1 MLPRHGEAGAFR
13 YARRPFHND
22 TKEEATDMSIPIL
35 LAACLLTDPSL
46 QDSGSVLA
54 ASDIGRASV
63 RAFDTAVLAT
73 VDPSIDPS
81 LLVFAGDRAEPD
93 FSYSYAEIGY
103 ARTKIADF
111 SSHSNTGYIE
121 GSFGFLDHFRIFGS
135 YQRENTDF
143 DSASLDGYTL
153 GGGVHFG
160 VMPKLDLVGDI
171 AWLFNHIDSS
181 NLFTGD
187 NENGVSIFAG
197 ARWMVL
203 PDLMGGLEADGGLR
217 YSDVTS
223 LASNKAG
230 TALEL
235 GGRLHFSRLLSLGL
249 TYDYRE
255 SDQRLAF
262 DARFSF

>member
-1 MLPRHGEAGAFR
+1 
-13 YARRPFHND
+13 
-22 TKEEATDMSIPIL
+22 MSIPIL

-54 ASDIGRASV
+54 ASDIGRAGV
-63 RAFDTAVLAT
+63 RAFDAAVLAAADPR
-73 VDPSIDPS
+73 VDPA
-81 LLVFAGDRAEPD
+81 LLVFAGDKAEAD
-93 FSYSYAEIGY
+93 FSYSYLEAGY
-103 ARTKIADF
+103 ARTKLSDV
-111 SSHSNTGYIE
+111 SSHSNLGYIE
-121 GSFGFLDHFRIFGS
+121 GSFGFLDHFRIYGS
-135 YQRENTDF
+135 YLREDASF
-143 DSASLDGYTL
+143 DSATLDSWVL

-171 AWLFNHIDSS
+171 AWIFNHINSD

-187 NENGVSIFAG
+187 NENGVSLYAG

-217 YSDVTS
+217 YSDVNS

>member
-1 MLPRHGEAGAFR
+1 
-13 YARRPFHND
+13 
-22 TKEEATDMSIPIL
+22 MSIPIL

-54 ASDIGRASV
+54 ASDIGRAGV
-63 RAFDTAVLAT
+63 RAFDAAVLAA
-73 VDPSIDPS
+73 VDPSVDPS
-81 LLVFAGDRAEPD
+81 PLVFAGDKAEAD
-93 FSYSYAEIGY
+93 FSYSYVEVGY
-103 ARTKIADF
+103 ARTKISDV
-111 SSHSNTGYIE
+111 SSHSNAGYIE
-121 GSFGFLDHFRIFGS
+121 GSFGFLDHFRIYGS
-135 YQRENTDF
+135 YIRENTDF
-143 DSASLDGYTL
+143 DSASLDSYIL

-160 VMPKLDLVGDI
+160 VLPKLDLVGDI
-171 AWLFNHIDSS
+171 AWIFNQIDSDS
-181 NLFTGD
+181 LFTGD
-187 NENGVSIFAG
+187 NENGFALYAG

-203 PDLMGGLEADGGLR
+203 PDLLGGLEADGGLR

-223 LASNKAG
+223 LASSKVG

-249 TYDYRE
+249 TWDYRE